1 MQDRSIRKLPGW
13 RATLAAALTSL
24 TAVVV
29 LVACG
34 GGGGAGDTGAPTT
47 GTPSGATS
55 YTLGTISGFG
65 SVVVGGVRFD
75 DSNATV
81 EDEDGNAFRSSDLKL
96 GMRVQLD

>member
-1 MQDRSIRKLPGW
+1 MRPPARLSRCTASRRLPMQDRSIRKLPGW

-34 GGGGAGDTGAPTT
+34 GGGGGGGGAGDTGAPTT

-55 YTLGTISGFG
+55 YTLGTISSFG

-75 DSNATV
+75 DSNAT
-81 EDEDGNAFRSSDLKL
+81 
-96 GMRVQLD
+96 